1 MLARVATWWGCWCS
15 FLLQCESCGHEEVLH
30 PLRELLLG
38 VLGVVVLEL
47 GHQLIQHQLGHG
59 SLKWGRVILI
69 QSFYFTSH

>member
-59 SLKWGRVILI
+59 SLQWGRVILI